1 MLFEQATRM
10 KLRISSSYGNISVE
24 ELWDLPL
31 TSRSNKLNLD
41 DIARSLHLELKNQDD
56 VSFVT
61 EKTSPKQ
68 SLLQLQFDIVKHIID
83 VKLAERNAAVNAT
96 KEKEKKD
103 KILKIISEKEEDNLK
118 NLSVDELK
126 AMIYS

>member
-1 MLFEQATRM
+1 MLFEQASRM
-10 KLRISSSYGNISVE
+10 KLRISTPAGNLSVE
-24 ELWDLPL
+24 DIWELPL
-31 TSRSNKLNLD
+31 TSRTNKLNLD
-41 DIARSLHLELKNQDD
+41 DIARSLHQELKSQDE

-68 SLLQLQFDIVKHIID
+68 SLLQLQFDIVKHVID

-126 AMIYS
+126 AMLSS

>member
-1 MLFEQATRM
+1 MLFEQASRM
-10 KLRISSSYGNISVE
+10 KLRISTPAGNLSVE
-24 ELWDLPL
+24 DIWELPL
-31 TSRSNKLNLD
+31 TSRTNKLNLD
-41 DIARSLHLELKNQDD
+41 DIARSLHQELKIQDE

-61 EKTSPKQ
+61 EKASPKQ
-68 SLLQLQFDIVKHIID
+68 SLLQLQFDIVKHVID

>member
-1 MLFEQATRM
+1 MFEQASRM
-10 KLRISSSYGNISVE
+10 KLRISTPAGNLSVE
-24 ELWDLPL
+24 DLWELPL
-31 TSRSNKLNLD
+31 SSRTNKLNLD
-41 DIARSLHLELKNQDD
+41 DIARSLHQELKNQDD

-83 VKLAERNAAVNAT
+83 VKLSERNAAVNAT

-126 AMIYS
+126 AMLSS